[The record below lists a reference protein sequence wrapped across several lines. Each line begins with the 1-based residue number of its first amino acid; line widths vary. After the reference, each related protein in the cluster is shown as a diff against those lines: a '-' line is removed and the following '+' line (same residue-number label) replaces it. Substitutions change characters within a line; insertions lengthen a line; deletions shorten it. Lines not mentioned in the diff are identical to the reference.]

1 MFYALP
7 KAINILLLRSKA
19 QTTRYKIPFVFYLVF
34 CIWFLYLLR
43 RSNMF
48 IASKHYI
55 NMALRRS
62 AMWKVV
68 ECYKHLAPPEQS
80 TKHQDRVNPVKLE
93 A

>member
-1 MFYALP
+1 
-7 KAINILLLRSKA
+7 
-19 QTTRYKIPFVFYLVF
+19 
-34 CIWFLYLLR
+34 
-43 RSNMF
+43 MF

-80 TKHQDRVNPVKLE
+80 TKHQDRANPVKLE